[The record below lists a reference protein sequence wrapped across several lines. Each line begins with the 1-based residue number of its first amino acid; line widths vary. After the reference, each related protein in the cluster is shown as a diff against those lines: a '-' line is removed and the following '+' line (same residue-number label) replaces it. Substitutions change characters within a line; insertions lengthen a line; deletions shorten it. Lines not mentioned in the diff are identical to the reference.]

1 MSKRRKRKAKRGS
14 VAGATRKRREA
25 AAQGDG
31 PSFLAL
37 PEGVGFFALKSTK
50 TARVDIIP
58 YVVGKGNPRADKD
71 VDYWERTFYIH
82 RNVGPNNDWVICPAR
97 TAKKPCPVCEFVNK
111 LREDE
116 DGNETLITALK
127 TSRRMVMNLKD
138 MSEDIKE
145 RRVRVM
151 EISHAYFGKAMDE
164 ALTLAYE
171 DDEDNMD
178 GFCDA
183 EDGSYLKMVVEK
195 GYLGKGYS
203 VESIGFKA
211 RKEDLDDETLDAAVC
226 LDDILIIK
234 DYDEL
239 KELLL
244 QDDSDDEDEDEPK
257 SKRKKRKS
265 SKKKK
270 DEDEDEEEFDDE
282 EEDDEEEDDE
292 EDDEEEDDE
301 EEDDEEDDE
310 EEDDEEDEE
319 EDEDEDEFDDDED
332 EEEEKPKTKRKRK
345 TTKKKTTKK
354 KATKKKSSKKKTAKK
369 KRGRKARK

>member
-31 PSFLAL
+31 PSFLTL

-58 YVVGKGNPRADKD
+58 YVVGKGNPRADKG

-82 RNVGPNNDWVICPAR
+82 RNVGPNNDWVVCPAR
-97 TAKKPCPVCEFVNK
+97 TTKKKCPICEFVNT

-116 DGNETLITALK
+116 DGNETLIKALN
-127 TSRRMVMNLKD
+127 TSRRMIMNVID
-138 MSEDIKE
+138 MSEDKGD
-145 RRVRVM
+145 RPVRVM
-151 EISHAYFGKAMDE
+151 ETSHAYFGKAMDE
-164 ALTLAYE
+164 ALTSAYE

-183 EDGSYLKMVVEK
+183 VDGNYLKMVVEK

-203 VESIGFKA
+203 VERIDFKS
-211 RKEDLDDETLDAAVC
+211 RKEDLDDEILDAAVC

-234 DYDEL
+234 DYDDL

-244 QDDSDDEDEDEPK
+244 QDDSDDDEDEPK
-257 SKRKKRKS
+257 SKKKKRKS
-265 SKKKK
+265 RKKKDEEDSEFD
-270 DEDEDEEEFDDE
+270 DEDEDEE
-282 EEDDEEEDDE
+282 
-292 EDDEEEDDE
+292 
-301 EEDDEEDDE
+301 
-310 EEDDEEDEE
+310 EE
-319 EDEDEDEFDDDED
+319 EDEDEDEDEDDSEFDEDEDEDDSEFDDDDEEEEEDEDEDEDEDSEFDDDD
-332 EEEEKPKTKRKRK
+332 EEEEKPKRKKKKVTKKK

-354 KATKKKSSKKKTAKK
+354 KTTTKK
-369 KRGRKARK
+369 KRGRKSRK

>member
-58 YVVGKGNPRADKD
+58 YVVGKGNPRADKG

-97 TAKKPCPVCEFVNK
+97 TAKKKCPVCEFVNK

-116 DGNETLITALK
+116 DENETLIKALN
-127 TSRRMVMNLKD
+127 TSRRMIMNAVDK
-138 MSEDIKE
+138 SEDKGE
-145 RRVRVM
+145 RSVRVW
-151 EISHAYFGKAMDE
+151 ESSHAYFGKAMDE
-164 ALTLAYE
+164 ALTSQYE

-183 EDGSYLKMVVEK
+183 EDGNYLKMVVEK

-203 VESIGFKA
+203 VERIDFKA
-211 RKEDLDDETLDAAVC
+211 RKEDLDEEILDEAVC

-270 DEDEDEEEFDDE
+270 EEEE
-282 EEDDEEEDDE
+282 EED
-292 EDDEEEDDE
+292 
-301 EEDDEEDDE
+301 
-310 EEDDEEDEE
+310 
-319 EDEDEDEFDDDED
+319 FDDED
-332 EEEEKPKTKRKRK
+332 EEEEEDEDDDEFDDEEEEEEEDFDDEDEEEEEDEDDDEFDDEEEEEEEEEKPKR
-345 TTKKKTTKK
+345 KKKTTKK
-354 KATKKKSSKKKTAKK
+354 KKVSNKKSTKKKTAKK
-369 KRGRKARK
+369 KTARSKRGRKGRK

>member
-58 YVVGKGNPRADKD
+58 YIVGKGNPRADKG

-82 RNVGPNNDWVICPAR
+82 RNVGPNNDWVVCPAR
-97 TAKKPCPVCEFVNK
+97 TAKKKCPICEFVNT

-116 DGNETLITALK
+116 DGNETLIKALN
-127 TSRRMVMNLKD
+127 TSRRMIMNVIDKSSD
-138 MSEDIKE
+138 ED
-145 RRVRVM
+145 RRDNVIRVW
-151 EISHAYFGKAMDE
+151 ESSHAYFGQAMDE
-164 ALTLAYE
+164 ALTGAYE

-195 GYLGKGYS
+195 GWQGKGYS
-203 VESIGFKA
+203 VERIDFKS
-211 RKEDLDDETLDAAVC
+211 RKEDLDDEVLDAAVC

-244 QDDSDDEDEDEPK
+244 QDDSDDDDEDEPK
-257 SKRKKRKS
+257 SKKKKRKT

-270 DEDEDEEEFDDE
+270 DEDEDEF
-282 EEDDEEEDDE
+282 
-292 EDDEEEDDE
+292 
-301 EEDDEEDDE
+301 
-310 EEDDEEDEE
+310 DDEEDEDDDEFDDEDEDEESEDEEEEDEDFDEDEDEESEDE
-319 EDEDEDEFDDDED
+319 EDEDEDDDEFDDEDED
-332 EEEEKPKTKRKRK
+332 EEEKPKRKKKTTKKKKVSKKK

-354 KATKKKSSKKKTAKK
+354 K
-369 KRGRKARK
+369 RGRKSRK